1 MAKFDERY
9 FGGADDQPYDI
20 NGLVGEDEEIIWQG
34 KPNKKA
40 FVLNNVLKMLPFA
53 LIWLCFD
60 GFFIYMMLAN
70 NIFAELGGF
79 AILIVVFFAIHLI
92 PVWIWIHNIVTASAR
107 HKNIDYVFTNKRII
121 IKSGLVGIDINNI
134 YYTEISNVNLRVGIV
149 DKMCGVGD
157 IYIKATSSA
166 QVLWDIDSPYAV
178 VNNLQKIVNDIKT
191 DVHFP
196 NDLRPQDNHGFNTKY
211 KG

>member
-20 NGLVGEDEEIIWQG
+20 NSLIGEDEEIIWQG

-40 FVLNNVLKMLPFA
+40 FVLNNVLKMFPIA

-60 GFFIYMMLAN
+60 GFFIYMLVSN
-70 NIFAELGGF
+70 DVFSQLGGF
-79 AILIVVFFAIHLI
+79 AILIVVFFVIHLI
-92 PVWIWIHNIVTASAR
+92 PVWIWIQNIVTASAR

-134 YYTEISNVNLRVGIV
+134 YYTEISNVSLKVGLI

-166 QVLWDIDSPYAV
+166 QVLWDIDSPYTV
-178 VNNLQKIVNDIKT
+178 VNRLQKVVNDIKT

-196 NDLRPQDNHGFNTKY
+196 NVLRPEENKGFNTKY